1 MLRLKGAKIWGPPS
15 ILKIHFYERQNRTRN
30 IHVQAFVGNI
40 SLNMAWSCLR
50 GKIAKTFEA
59 QETSAWSQRTC
70 AATRLLSSACAN
82 PCKICC
88 ELLKPT
94 TSYHSWWMPWPSYT
108 FWIRVSWFHSKPS
121 THCPTRSWLEFP
133 SLRSLAQLYA
143 HSPNNHQYVHRERA

>member
-1 MLRLKGAKIWGPPS
+1 
-15 ILKIHFYERQNRTRN
+15 
-30 IHVQAFVGNI
+30 V
-40 SLNMAWSCLR
+40 AWSCLR

-143 HSPNNHQYVHRERA
+143 HSPNNHQYIHRERA